1 MKNSLLIGNGKM
13 KVDTKKIEW
22 LLEHATQYE
31 ISKHCGVS
39 QSTLSS
45 IKTGKRQLKNLTIEI
60 GDKLTTY
67 AIKKQRS
74 VTVPRNVQTTEE

>member
-1 MKNSLLIGNGKM
+1 M

-22 LLEHATQYE
+22 LLDNVTQYE
-31 ISKHCGVS
+31 ISKNCDVN

-45 IKTGKRQLKNLTIEI
+45 IKTGKRKLKNLTIEV
-60 GDKLTTY
+60 GAKLTSY

-74 VTVPRNVQTTEE
+74 VSVPRNVQTTEDEDR

>member
-1 MKNSLLIGNGKM
+1 M

-22 LLEHATQYE
+22 LLDHATQYE

-74 VTVPRNVQTTEE
+74 VTVPQNVPTREDVDS